1 MTLAH
6 PLLEELESIL
16 ELLEAG
22 LGFHGGEVQLELEL
36 VAERLEILDQ
46 LGVRVVFRHAPLNA
60 HTAPPTSHARLGP
73 MDAWIRELTGAER
86 VTRQE
91 HLQTLWSGYGEIL
104 RVQLEGADVPSV
116 IVKHVTPGSGRG
128 RSHERKLRSYDV
140 ERAFYRTYA
149 ERCGD
154 GCRVARCLA
163 AERTK
168 GGWRFLLEDLDAAG
182 FAGRRSALSETEVH
196 SCLAWL
202 ARFHATFMGQAPDQL
217 WGQGTYWHL
226 KTRPDELAAITDARL
241 REAAPALD
249 SRLRRA
255 RFRTFVHGDAKPANF
270 CFTADGSAVAAV
282 DFQYVGGGCGMKD
295 VAYLLFGRRGWGGR
309 GQGSARLLDFYF
321 AELRGALDPALDGH
335 ALEAEW
341 RALYPVARAD
351 FHRFL
356 AGWSPSSGTV
366 RDYRDALAVVESDG

>member
-1 MTLAH
+1 
-6 PLLEELESIL
+6 
-16 ELLEAG
+16 
-22 LGFHGGEVQLELEL
+22 V
-36 VAERLEILDQ
+36 
-46 LGVRVVFRHAPLNA
+46 
-60 HTAPPTSHARLGP
+60 
-73 MDAWIRELTGAER
+73 DAWIRELTGAER
-86 VTRQE
+86 VIERE
-91 HLQTLWSGYGEIL
+91 PLQTLWSGYGEIL
-104 RVQLEGADVPSV
+104 RVHLEGAERTSV

-140 ERAFYRTYA
+140 ERAFYRRYA
-149 ERCGD
+149 ERCS

-182 FAGRRSALSETEVH
+182 FAGRRSALSKAEVGQ
-196 SCLAWL
+196 CLAWL
-202 ARFHATFMGQAPDQL
+202 AHFHATFLGEAPDQL

-226 KTRPDELAAITDARL
+226 KTRPDELAAIADAGL
-241 REAAPALD
+241 REAATELD
-249 SRLRRA
+249 QRLRRA

-270 CFTADGSAVAAV
+270 CFAPDGSVAAV

-295 VAYLLFGRRGWGGR
+295 VAYLFFGRRGWGG
-309 GQGSARLLDFYF
+309 GDQGSARLLDRYF
-321 AELRGALDPALDGH
+321 TELRAALDPAVDGD

-356 AGWSPSSGTV
+356 AGWSPSPGTV
-366 RDYRDALAVVESDG
+366 RGYRDALAAVGP